1 MKETL
6 LNKKAVEYILNML
19 KWSVL
24 AALIGLISALAGVL
38 FHYAVD
44 IGAHVRVIYPQLIFG
59 LPLGGVFIVF
69 LYHICKMDDDKGTNS
84 ILTSVRTA
92 ERVPILLAP
101 VILIATA
108 ITHFFGG
115 SAGREGAALQ
125 IGGSI
130 GSFFARLLKLHSY
143 STCVLIMCGM
153 SGLFSAVFGT
163 PITAAIFALE
173 VSSVGF
179 MHYGALFPSLLS
191 AVVAQSVAH
200 LLGVEKTAF
209 ALANVPIFDAFSLLK
224 VVGLA
229 LLAAILSVVFISAM
243 HKTSDLM
250 VKYVKNRY
258 LRIIFG
264 AIVIIVL
271 TLITGSMR
279 YNGAGMDVI
288 ISAVENGTAL
298 PWDFLLKI
306 LFTAITLG
314 AGFKGGEIVPTF
326 FIGATFG
333 TFVAPLLGLD
343 PSFGAAVALVALFCG
358 VVNCP
363 VASIF
368 LSIELFGAEGLI
380 YFSAA
385 SAVSYFFSGNYSLY
399 SSQKM
404 VFSKLRAV
412 EYEEKTN

>member
-1 MKETL
+1 MKDFL
-6 LNKKAVEYILNML
+6 LNKKAGEYVLNLL
-19 KWSVL
+19 KWCVL
-24 AALIGLISALAGVL
+24 SSIIGLISAFAGAL

-44 IGAHVRVIYPQLIFG
+44 IGAHVRGEHPLLLFG

-69 LYHICKMDDDKGTNS
+69 LYHVCKMDDDKGTNG
-84 ILTSVRTA
+84 ILNSVRTA
-92 ERVPILLAP
+92 EKVPVLLAP

-125 IGGSI
+125 IGGGI
-130 GSFFARLLKLHSY
+130 GSIFARLLKLHSY
-143 STCVLIMCGM
+143 STSVLIMCGM

-163 PITAAIFALE
+163 PITAALFALE

-191 AVVAQSVAH
+191 AIVAQAVAH
-200 LLGVEKTAF
+200 LLGVEKTMF
-209 ALANVPIFDAFSLLK
+209 ALSKVPAFDTLTTLK
-224 VVGLA
+224 IIILA
-229 LLAAILSVVFISAM
+229 ILAAVLSIVFISAM
-243 HKTSDLM
+243 HKSSHFM
-250 VKYVKNRY
+250 AKHIKNRY
-258 LRIIFG
+258 LRIISG
-264 AIVIIVL
+264 AFIIIAL
-271 TLITGSMR
+271 TLIAGSMR

-288 ISAVENGTAL
+288 VEAVENGNAF
-298 PWDFLLKI
+298 PWDFALKI

-326 FIGATFG
+326 FIGSTFG
-333 TFVAPLLGLD
+333 AIIAPLIGLD
-343 PSFGAAVALVALFCG
+343 PSFGAAVALIALFCG

-368 LSIELFGAEGLI
+368 LSIELFGAEGLV
-380 YFSAA
+380 YFAVA
-385 SAVSYFFSGNYSLY
+385 VAVSYFFSGNFSLY

-412 EYEEKTN
+412 EYEEANN

>member
-6 LNKKAVEYILNML
+6 LNKKAGEYILNML
-19 KWSVL
+19 KWSIL
-24 AALIGLISALAGVL
+24 AALIGLISALAGAL

-69 LYHICKMDDDKGTNS
+69 LYHVCKMDDDKGTNS

-209 ALANVPIFDAFSLLK
+209 ALANVPLFDAFSLLK

-229 LLAAILSVVFISAM
+229 LLAAILSVVFISTM

-250 VKYVKNRY
+250 AKHIKNRY

-326 FIGATFG
+326 FIGSTFG

-412 EYEEKTN
+412 EYEEIN

>member
-6 LNKKAVEYILNML
+6 LNKKAGEYILNML

-24 AALIGLISALAGVL
+24 AALIGLISALAGAL

-209 ALANVPIFDAFSLLK
+209 ALANVPLFDAFSLLK

-229 LLAAILSVVFISAM
+229 LLAAILSVVFISTM

-250 VKYVKNRY
+250 AKHIKNRY

-288 ISAVENGTAL
+288 MSAVENGTAL

-326 FIGATFG
+326 FIGSTFG

-385 SAVSYFFSGNYSLY
+385 SAVSYFFSGNFSLY

-412 EYEEKTN
+412 EYEEIN

>member
-6 LNKKAVEYILNML
+6 LNKKAGEYILNML

-24 AALIGLISALAGVL
+24 AALIGLISALAGAL

-209 ALANVPIFDAFSLLK
+209 ALANVPLFDAFSLLK

-229 LLAAILSVVFISAM
+229 LLAAILSVVFISTM

-250 VKYVKNRY
+250 AKHIKNRY

-326 FIGATFG
+326 FIGSTFG

-385 SAVSYFFSGNYSLY
+385 SAVSYFFSGNFSLY

-412 EYEEKTN
+412 EYEEIN

>member
-6 LNKKAVEYILNML
+6 LNKKAGEYILNML

-24 AALIGLISALAGVL
+24 AALIGLISALAGAL

-209 ALANVPIFDAFSLLK
+209 ALANVPLFDAFSLLK

-229 LLAAILSVVFISAM
+229 LLAAILSVVFISTM

-250 VKYVKNRY
+250 AKHIKNRY

-326 FIGATFG
+326 FIGSTFG

-385 SAVSYFFSGNYSLY
+385 SAVSYFFSGNFSLY

-412 EYEEKTN
+412 EYEEQTN